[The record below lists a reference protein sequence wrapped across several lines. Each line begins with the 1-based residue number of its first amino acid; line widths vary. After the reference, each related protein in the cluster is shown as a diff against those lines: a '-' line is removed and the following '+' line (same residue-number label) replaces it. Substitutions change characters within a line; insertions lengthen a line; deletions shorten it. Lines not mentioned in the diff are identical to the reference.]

1 MDLELGKPVVSSDG
15 QQIGKVDRL
24 VFDANTR
31 ELRQIIVHQGAFL
44 SKDRI
49 VDRPMIEMVDADGTV
64 HLNATAQMVEQLP
77 EFVEANFIIP
87 QEDQLRWFPHAW
99 VNSGGGVG
107 APILFGPGVVG
118 QGYDAHGGLFEAAP
132 LDPPVEEVRSNLR
145 EDSVVLDRGTN
156 VVDRDGEKIGTVD
169 DVIYD
174 ENGAIAGFVVKAGFL
189 FHHDVRIP
197 AEWVDSMDPASV
209 RLKVSAD
216 EAEGA
221 GATQ

>member
-15 QQIGKVDRL
+15 EKVGSVDRL

-31 ELRQIIVHQGAFL
+31 ELRQIIVHQGTFL
-44 SKDRI
+44 TRDRI
-49 VDRPMIEMVDADGTV
+49 VDRPMIDHVDDDGTV
-64 HLNATAQMVEQLP
+64 HLDATASVVDQLP
-77 EFVEANFIIP
+77 EFVEANFLIP
-87 QEDQLRWFPHAW
+87 AEDELRWFPHAW

-107 APILFGPGVVG
+107 APILYGPGELG
-118 QGYDAHGGLFEAAP
+118 QGYDQHGGLFEPAP
-132 LDPPVEEVRSNLR
+132 LNPPTEEVRSNIG
-145 EDSVVLDRGTN
+145 EDTVTLDRGTN

-174 ENGAIAGFVVKAGFL
+174 EDGAIAGFVVKAGLL
-189 FHHDVRIP
+189 FHHDLRIP
-197 AEWVDSMDPASV
+197 AEWVESMSPASV

-221 GATQ
+221 GASQ